1 MISCGVA
8 RRLIPRSG
16 PPQPINAGRPSCRR
30 TWTGGCPASVAGVQ
44 PVSPQEFEE
53 LVADALD
60 TLPPELARHFDNV
73 VVVVEDE
80 NAEDPQI
87 LGLYD
92 GVALTERVHY
102 SGALPDRISL
112 YRIPLC
118 LLAEDLDHLVE
129 EIAVTVVH
137 EFAHHMGIDDDR
149 LHELGWD

>member
-1 MISCGVA
+1 
-8 RRLIPRSG
+8 
-16 PPQPINAGRPSCRR
+16 
-30 TWTGGCPASVAGVQ
+30 VQ
-44 PVSPQEFEE
+44 PVSPQEFEG

-60 TLPPELARHFDNV
+60 TLPEKLARHFDNV

-80 NAEDPQI
+80 NEEDPEI

-92 GVALTERVHY
+92 GVALTERVNY

-118 LLAEDLDHLVE
+118 LMAEDLDHLVE

-137 EFAHHMGIDDDR
+137 EFAHHVGIDDDR

>member
-1 MISCGVA
+1 MG
-8 RRLIPRSG
+8 RRATLDEGDR
-16 PPQPINAGRPSCRR
+16 
-30 TWTGGCPASVAGVQ
+30 ASVARVQ
-44 PVSPQEFEE
+44 PVSPQEFEDY
-53 LVADALD
+53 VADALD
-60 TLPPELARHFDNV
+60 SLPPELAGHFDNV

-80 NAEDPQI
+80 NAEDPEI

-92 GVALTERVHY
+92 GIALTERDSY

-118 LLAEDLDHLVE
+118 LMAEDTDDLIE

-137 EFAHHMGIDDDR
+137 EFAHHVGIDDDR